1 VAIVVTTTAKR
12 RSNLARNFFIAFVAA
27 GALLLFASARAQSI
41 ALPVAG
47 MIALL
52 LPAPAL
58 LLRRWRRPPLYLLV
72 GAVYALLAGIVR
84 LAGNDV
90 TTIVSVGFALAA
102 FLLLGAAIAI
112 STIGDTA
119 AVARAKA
126 ELAPTAIDAFVVEAI
141 SARGLRVLASV
152 AMGLALLAG
161 LSAGAPGL
169 VWGSHAIGQLVAL
182 AAHPALGSFWGVL
195 VALDGIAGG
204 VMVYLVAR
212 RLGASTPA
220 SAIAG
225 LLWATCPAREWP
237 LSLTLAPTFLI
248 PAFCWGMLGSVLG
261 QASLAHVVGRASL
274 ALPVV
279 GQSVIGQSVLG
290 RSVLGQASLAQMERP
305 SMALTIAGASLL
317 LAAVFAPAEA
327 IAMIAIGAAL
337 TLADSN
343 TRDLLRLDV
352 LFWVPWVVAAFAY
365 VLIFSQRVAA
375 ELGASGALLGS
386 PDTIRGLAGDGSPP
400 WEAAVPASMLAPLF
414 AAEHHA
420 GVVLALCISPGIA
433 LISLALAFAILRPGA
448 PRYAIAK
455 AAALGLV
462 FSLYAALPS
471 QWNGV
476 ALPTPAAAL
485 AALVPGFAGIAQAG
499 LGISVFCTLLGALA
513 LDALFAQPARPWRI
527 VGAGFVALAIVIS
540 VLPMGPG
547 SSRVNAS
554 PTIAAE
560 MWAAE
565 NANGGSIAY
574 YPMVDAASPRGAELA
589 YVESTAKANVIDIH
603 LSAADRAS
611 LSDISAPGVA
621 TRLRARGVRM
631 VIVEERAYG
640 DPLVTPALASWVWL
654 PGDLRT
660 ARAQMPQVPNEL
672 SPIQAFDDGAIVVYT
687 L

>member
-1 VAIVVTTTAKR
+1 MVNTASNSKR
-12 RSNLARNFFIAFVAA
+12 RSNLARNAFIAFVAA

-72 GAVYALLAGIVR
+72 GAIYALLAGIVR

-90 TTIVSVGFALAA
+90 TTIVSTGFALAA
-102 FLLLGAAIAI
+102 FLLLGAAVAI
-112 STIGDTA
+112 STLSDTA
-119 AVARAKA
+119 AAARAKA
-126 ELAPTAIDAFVVEAI
+126 ELAPTAIDAFVGQAV
-141 SARGLRVLASV
+141 SARGLRIVASI
-152 AMGLALLAG
+152 AFGLALLVAI
-161 LSAGAPGL
+161 SAGAPGL
-169 VWGSHAIGQLVAL
+169 VWGSHAIGQLATL
-182 AAHPALGSFWGVL
+182 AAHPALGWSWGTL

-204 VMVYLVAR
+204 ILVYLIAS
-212 RLGASTPA
+212 RLGASLPA
-220 SAIAG
+220 GVIAG

-248 PAFCWGMLGSVLG
+248 PAFCWGMIASVVGRQSVL
-261 QASLAHVVGRASL
+261 GRASL
-274 ALPVV
+274 A
-279 GQSVIGQSVLG
+279 Q
-290 RSVLGQASLAQMERP
+290 
-305 SMALTIAGASLL
+305 LTLTVAGAALF
-317 LAAVFAPAEA
+317 LATLFAPVEA
-327 IAMIAIGAAL
+327 IAMLAIGAAL
-337 TLADSN
+337 TLADPD
-343 TRDLLRLDV
+343 TRDRLRRHVFL
-352 LFWVPWVVAAFAY
+352 WVPWAVAAFAY
-365 VLIFSQRVAA
+365 VAIFSQRVAA
-375 ELGASGALLGS
+375 SLSASGAMLGS

-433 LISLALAFAILRPGA
+433 LIALALAFAILRPGA
-448 PRYAIAK
+448 REFALAK

-485 AALVPGFAGIAQAG
+485 AALVPSFAGIAQAG
-499 LGISVFCTLLGALA
+499 LGISLFCALLGALA
-513 LDALFAQPARPWRI
+513 LDKLFAQPAGPWRT

-540 VLPMGPG
+540 VLPVGPG
-547 SSRVNAS
+547 ASRVNS
-554 PTIAAE
+554 SQTIAAE
-560 MWAAE
+560 MWAAQ
-565 NANGGSIAY
+565 NPNGGSIAY
-574 YPMVDAASPRGAELA
+574 YPMTDAATPRGAELA
-589 YVESTAKANVIDIH
+589 YVESIARANVIDLH
-603 LSAADRAS
+603 LSAAERAS
-611 LSDISAPGVA
+611 LADISGPGVA
-621 TRLRARGVRM
+621 ARLRARGVRV

-640 DPLVTPALASWVWL
+640 DPLVTPALASWIWL

-660 ARAQMPQVPNEL
+660 ARTQTPQVPNEL
-672 SPIQAFDDGAIVVYT
+672 SPIQAFDDGAIVVYK